1 MTVVAVTGA
10 SGQVGSAL
18 CRQLGDRA
26 VRLDRRA
33 LDLADHAAIGPTL
46 RAIHP
51 DVVINAAA
59 YTAVDRAESEPDLAN
74 DVNGTAVGELASVC
88 RELGARLVTYSTDYV
103 FDGTKEQAYVE
114 SDATSPINAYG
125 ASKRLG
131 EVLAAEALPS
141 TLVLRTSW
149 VMSGTHRNFASVILD
164 KVRTGEVRVVDDQHG
179 HPTFASDLAAGT
191 LDAVERGAEGVL
203 HLTNEG
209 TATWFDVAR
218 HIATLAGIDPDRVQ
232 PCGTSDYPTPA
243 RRPANSVLDSE
254 RRDDLGVA
262 SMRHY
267 TEPLAE
273 SIRALLEQS
282 LDEGP
287 VGSA

>member
-1 MTVVAVTGA
+1 MR
-10 SGQVGSAL
+10 SI
-18 CRQLGDRA
+18 R
-26 VRLDRRA
+26 
-33 LDLADHAAIGPTL
+33 
-46 RAIHP
+46 P

-88 RELGARLVTYSTDYV
+88 HELGARLVTYSTDYV
-103 FDGTKEQAYVE
+103 FDGTKVQAYVE
-114 SDATSPINAYG
+114 SDPTSPINAYG

-141 TLVLRTSW
+141 TLVIRTSW

-164 KVRTGEVRVVDDQHG
+164 RLLTGEVRVVDDQHG
-179 HPTFASDLAAGT
+179 RPTFASDLAAGT
-191 LDAVERGAEGVL
+191 LDALEQGAEGVL

-218 HIATLAGIDPDRVQ
+218 HIATMAGIDPDRVR
-232 PCGTSDYPTPA
+232 PCGTADYPTPA

-254 RRDDLGVA
+254 RRDGLGVA

-267 TEPLAE
+267 TDPLAE
-273 SIRALLEQS
+273 SIQALLEHP
-282 LDEGP
+282 LDERP
-287 VGSA
+287 AGSP